1 MCVCVCVCVC
11 DTDAC
16 VVCVCVC
23 VCVCACMRLYA
34 SSLKTAAFEQPFFIH
49 VYVTWAAREDSQ
61 VAQVLFQLHV

>member
-1 MCVCVCVCVC
+1 MCSM
-11 DTDAC
+11 
-16 VVCVCVC
+16 CVC